1 MSLERFV
8 VGRYDKL
15 FIYIFTQLK
24 VSGKK
29 RGEKFQLKGGRS
41 EVNFGYHP
49 EMGGYTTLMSD
60 IPELY
65 AIMEEERLMTQRK
78 VISFQRKGALGT

>member
-1 MSLERFV
+1 M
-8 VGRYDKL
+8 
-15 FIYIFTQLK
+15 
-24 VSGKK
+24 
-29 RGEKFQLKGGRS
+29 GEKFQLKSGIS

-49 EMGGYTTLMSD
+49 KMSGYTTLMSD

-78 VISFQRKGALGT
+78 AISFQRKGALGT